1 MKIAFLSNKLTLRGT
16 EVSLYDYADCNESI
30 LGNQSVVI
38 TRDIRKHPDF
48 KDIHQEAYDKF
59 TNRFSVFYYETNADI
74 DVIVEREKIDVLFIE
89 KAGGNEG
96 LMTTKCKNLIHCVFT
111 TTEPHGD
118 LYTCLSD
125 FINQICG
132 TNVPVINY
140 MVRIDS
146 TTRHLRGELGIPE
159 DAIVFG
165 TYSGADCFD
174 IDYIRHAV
182 QVIGHDPMFAK
193 IYFIFLNINPFGTPS
208 DRIIF
213 LPGTANMQIKRM
225 FINTCDAML
234 YGRNGGETFGLSCGE
249 FSLCDKPV
257 IGRSNE
263 HSKAH
268 ILILGDDMIKH
279 SNYQELYE
287 ILTTWPKHSK
297 DVSNNGYKR
306 FTPERVMG
314 EFQRC
319 LTMLGFPVA
328 Q

>member
-16 EVSLYDYADCNESI
+16 EVSLYDYADCNELI
-30 LGNQSVVI
+30 LKNQSVVI
-38 TRDIRKHPDF
+38 TRDIQKHPEF
-48 KDIHQEAYDKF
+48 KDIHQQAYDKF
-59 TNRFSVFYYETNADI
+59 NARFPVFYYETNADI
-74 DVIVEREKIDVLFIE
+74 DAIVEREKIDVLFIE

-96 LMTTKCKNLIHCVFT
+96 LMSSKCKNLIHCVFT

-140 MVRIDS
+140 MVRVHP
-146 TTRHLRGELGIPE
+146 TTRDFRDELGIPRN
-159 DAIVFG
+159 AIVFG

-182 QVIGHDPMFAK
+182 QVIGHDPSFSN
-193 IYFIFLNINPFGTPS
+193 IYFLFLNIDPFGQPS
-208 DRIIF
+208 NRILF
-213 LPGTANMQIKRM
+213 LPGTANMEFKRM

-268 ILILGDDMIKH
+268 LLILGEDMIKH

-287 ILTTWPKHSK
+287 ILTTWPKWNK
-297 DVSNNGYKR
+297 DVSKNGYKR
-306 FTPERVMG
+306 FTPENVMK
-314 EFQRC
+314 EFQSC
-319 LTMLGFPVA
+319 LTMLGYPGT